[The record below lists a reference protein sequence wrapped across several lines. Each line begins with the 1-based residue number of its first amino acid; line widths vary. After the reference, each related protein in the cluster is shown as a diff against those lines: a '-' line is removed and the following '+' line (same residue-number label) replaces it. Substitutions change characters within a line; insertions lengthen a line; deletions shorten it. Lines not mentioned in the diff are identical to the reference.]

1 MYINLNGVL
10 CYCISCKELFDL
22 KCVVNLIK
30 EEIRKDKSNKDKEYI
45 KVKIEIRCTH
55 CGKKKIKEICL
66 EKSNNV
72 YIAYEE

>member
-45 KVKIEIRCTH
+45 KVKIKVKCTR
-55 CGKKKIKEICL
+55 CGKKEIKEICL

>member
-1 MYINLNGVL
+1 MYINLNGVI
-10 CYCISCKELFDL
+10 CYCKCCKELFDL

-30 EEIRKDKSNKDKEYI
+30 EEIRKIKSDKDKEYI
-45 KVKIEIRCTH
+45 KIKIKIKCTH
-55 CGKKKIKEICL
+55 CGKKEIKEICL